1 MSDRIVILDFG
12 SQYTQLIGR
21 RIRDMHVYCELLP
34 WNAKK
39 EEALNA
45 QTKGIILS
53 GGPQSIYADNAPYIQ
68 DYLIESGLPI
78 LGICYG
84 MQALTH
90 KLGGKVLQSNK
101 HEYGLTELY
110 VPADNPLL
118 HQGKQNVWMSHGDH
132 VTELPPGFSR
142 LATSPNSPF
151 AAMMDE
157 PNKRYGLQFH
167 PEVHHT
173 QHGEEILRNFVLEI
187 CDCQP
192 GWTSSLIIEE
202 SVAAIRAQV
211 GNGRVLSALSGGVDS
226 AITTSLVQK
235 AIGDRVTAVFIN
247 TGLMRQGEPEQI
259 EAVFR
264 PVLGN
269 HLIMVDAS
277 ERYFAKLAG
286 VTDPEEKRKIIGE
299 SFIREFETAVAGLEE
314 HEFLAQGTIYPDV
327 IESKGIGVSEAHRIK
342 SHHNV
347 GGLPENIKFNLV
359 EPLRT
364 LFKDEVRAVGE
375 VLGLPP
381 ELVWRQPFP
390 GPGLAVRVLGEVT
403 PERIAIV
410 RHANTIFTEELEKA
424 DLTCMHADKKG
435 KISGSSQAFA
445 VLLPVKSVGVMGDQR
460 TYSETIALRAIT
472 SIDFM
477 TADWA
482 RLPYELLARVSNRI
496 VNEVIGVNRVVYD
509 ISSKPPA
516 TIEWE

>member
-21 RIRDMHVYCELLP
+21 RIRDMHVYCELFP
-34 WNAKK
+34 WNASR
-39 EEALNA
+39 EEVLDEN
-45 QTKGIILS
+45 TKGIILS
-53 GGPQSIYADNAPYIQ
+53 GGPQSIYADGAPYIQ

-84 MQALTH
+84 MQALTA
-90 KLGGKVLQSNK
+90 KLGGKVLQSTE
-101 HEYGLTELY
+101 HEYGLTTLDAVSE
-110 VPADNPLL
+110 NPLL
-118 HQGKQNVWMSHGDH
+118 HQGKQIVWMSHGDH
-132 VTELPPGFSR
+132 VTELPAGFAC

-151 AAMMDE
+151 AAMADE
-157 PNKRYGLQFH
+157 AHKRYGLQFH

-173 QHGEEILRNFVLEI
+173 EHGEEILRNYVLKI
-187 CDCQP
+187 CGCQP
-192 GWTSSLIIEE
+192 GWTSKSIIEE
-202 SVAAIRAQV
+202 SVEAIRAQV
-211 GNGRVLSALSGGVDS
+211 GEGRVLSALSGGVDS
-226 AITTSLVQK
+226 AITTTLVQK

-247 TGLMRQGEPEQI
+247 TGMMRLGEPEQI

-264 PVLGN
+264 PILGE

-277 ERYFAKLAG
+277 ERYFTKLAG
-286 VTDPEEKRKIIGE
+286 VTDPETKRKIIGE
-299 SFIREFETAVAGLEE
+299 SFIREFELAVAGLEA

-347 GGLPENIKFNLV
+347 GGLPEDNAFKLV
-359 EPLRT
+359 EPLRN

-375 VLGLPP
+375 ALGLPS

-403 PERIAIV
+403 EERVQAA
-410 RHANTIFTEELEKA
+410 RLADAIFTEELGKA
-424 DLTCMHADKKG
+424 GLMHMWEDEQG
-435 KISGSSQAFA
+435 EIHGSSQAFA
-445 VLLPVKSVGVMGDQR
+445 VLLPVRSVGVMGDQR
-460 TYSETIALRAIT
+460 TYFETIALRAIT
-472 SIDFM
+472 SIDYM

-482 RLPYELLARVSNRI
+482 RLPHELLATVSNRI
-496 VNEVIGVNRVVYD
+496 VNEVPGVNRVVYD

>member
-34 WNAKK
+34 WHAKK
-39 EEALNA
+39 DEALDE

-53 GGPQSIYADNAPYIQ
+53 GGPQSIYTDGAPYIQ
-68 DYLIESGLPI
+68 DYLLKSGLPI

-90 KLGGKVLQSNK
+90 KLGGRVLQSTE
-101 HEYGLTELY
+101 HEYGLTELD
-110 VPADNPLL
+110 VPTANPLL

-132 VTELPPGFSR
+132 VTQLPSGFTRIAS
-142 LATSPNSPF
+142 SPNSPF

-157 PNKRYGLQFH
+157 QNRRFGLQFH

-173 QHGEEILRNFVLEI
+173 QHGEEILRNFVLNI

-192 GWTSSLIIEE
+192 GWTSSSIIEE
-202 SVAAIRAQV
+202 SVAAIRAKV
-211 GNGRVLSALSGGVDS
+211 GDGRVLSALSGGVDS
-226 AITTSLVQK
+226 AITTALVQK

-247 TGLMRQGEPEQI
+247 TGLMRQGEPEEI
-259 EAVFR
+259 KRVFR
-264 PVLGN
+264 PLLGE

-277 ERYFAKLAG
+277 ERYFARLAG
-286 VTDPEEKRKIIGE
+286 VTDPEQKRKIIGE
-299 SFIREFETAVAGLEE
+299 SFIREFEAAVTGLGE

-347 GGLPENIKFNLV
+347 GGLPEDLKFKLV
-359 EPLRT
+359 EPLRN

-375 VLGLPP
+375 VLGLPNS
-381 ELVWRQPFP
+381 LVWRQPFP

-403 PERIAIV
+403 PSRIEIV
-410 RHANTIFTEELEKA
+410 RQANAIFNEELLQA
-424 DLTCMHADKKG
+424 NLTQMHVDQDG
-435 KISGSSQAFA
+435 NLSGSSQAFA

-482 RLPYELLARVSNRI
+482 RLPYDLLAKVSNRI
-496 VNEVIGVNRVVYD
+496 VNEVVGVNRVVYD

>member
-34 WNAKK
+34 WHAKK
-39 EEALNA
+39 EEALDSH
-45 QTKGIILS
+45 TKGIILS
-53 GGPQSIYADNAPYIQ
+53 GGPQSIYAEGAPYIQ
-68 DYLIESGLPI
+68 DYIIESGLPI

-84 MQALTH
+84 MQALTY
-90 KLGGKVLQSNK
+90 KLGGTVLQSTE
-101 HEYGLTELY
+101 HEYGLTDLD
-110 VPADNPLL
+110 VPAANPLL
-118 HQGKQNVWMSHGDH
+118 HEGKQIVWMSHGDH
-132 VTELPPGFSR
+132 VTKLPASFTR

-157 PNKRYGLQFH
+157 PNKRFGLQFH

-173 QHGEEILRNFVLEI
+173 QYGEEILRNFVLKI

-192 GWTSSLIIEE
+192 GWTSSSIIEE
-202 SVAAIRAQV
+202 SIAAIRAQV
-211 GNGRVLSALSGGVDS
+211 GEGRVLSALSGGVDS

-247 TGLMRQGEPEQI
+247 TGLMRQGEPEEI
-259 EAVFR
+259 ERVFR
-264 PVLGN
+264 PILGD

-277 ERYFAKLAG
+277 ERYFARLAG

-299 SFIREFETAVAGLEE
+299 SFIREFEAAVAGLEE

-347 GGLPENIKFNLV
+347 GGLPEDLKFKLV
-359 EPLRT
+359 EPLRN
-364 LFKDEVRAVGE
+364 LFKDEVRAIGE
-375 VLGLPP
+375 VLGLPLN
-381 ELVWRQPFP
+381 LVWRQPFP
-390 GPGLAVRVLGEVT
+390 GPGLAVRILGEVT
-403 PERIAIV
+403 PERVEIV
-410 RHANTIFTEELEKA
+410 RQANAIFDEELQQA
-424 DLTCMHADKKG
+424 DLTHIQVDDNG
-435 KISGSSQAFA
+435 NISGSSQAFA
-445 VLLPVKSVGVMGDQR
+445 VLLPVRSVGVMGDQR

-482 RLPYELLARVSNRI
+482 RLPYDLLAKVSNRI
-496 VNEVIGVNRVVYD
+496 VNEVPGVNRVVYD

>member
-1 MSDRIVILDFG
+1 
-12 SQYTQLIGR
+12 
-21 RIRDMHVYCELLP
+21 VYCELLP
-34 WNAKK
+34 WHAKK
-39 EEALNA
+39 EEALDSH
-45 QTKGIILS
+45 TRGIILS
-53 GGPQSIYADNAPYIQ
+53 GGPQSIYADGAPYIQ
-68 DYLIESGLPI
+68 DYLLESGLPI

-90 KLGGKVLQSNK
+90 KLGGMVLQSTE
-101 HEYGLTELY
+101 HEYGLTELD
-110 VPADNPLL
+110 VPSANPLL
-118 HQGKQNVWMSHGDH
+118 HQGNQTVWMSHGDH
-132 VTELPPGFSR
+132 VTQLPAGYTRIAS
-142 LATSPNSPF
+142 SPNSPF

-157 PNKRYGLQFH
+157 PKKRFGLQFH

-173 QHGEEILRNFVLEI
+173 QYGEEILRNFVLKI

-192 GWTSSLIIEE
+192 GWTSASIIEE
-202 SVAAIRAQV
+202 SIEAIRAQV
-211 GNGRVLSALSGGVDS
+211 GEGRVLSALSGGVDS

-247 TGLMRQGEPEQI
+247 TGLMRLGEPEEI
-259 EAVFR
+259 ERVFR
-264 PVLGN
+264 PILGD

-277 ERYFAKLAG
+277 ERYFTKLAG

-299 SFIREFETAVAGLEE
+299 SFIREFEAVVAGLEE

-347 GGLPENIKFNLV
+347 GGLPEDLKFKLV
-359 EPLRT
+359 EPLRN

-375 VLGLPP
+375 VLGLPHD
-381 ELVWRQPFP
+381 LVWRQPFP

-403 PERIAIV
+403 PERIEIV
-410 RHANTIFTEELEKA
+410 RHANAIFDEELTQA
-424 DLTCMHADKKG
+424 DLAHVRVDQEGNLC
-435 KISGSSQAFA
+435 GSSQAFA
-445 VLLPVKSVGVMGDQR
+445 VLLPVRSVGVMGDQR

-482 RLPYELLARVSNRI
+482 RLPHEVLARVSNRI
-496 VNEVIGVNRVVYD
+496 VNEVVGVNRVVYD

>member
-34 WNAKK
+34 WHTKRD
-39 EEALNA
+39 EALDSH
-45 QTKGIILS
+45 TKGIILS
-53 GGPQSIYADNAPYIQ
+53 GGPQSIYAEGAPYIQ

-84 MQALTH
+84 MQALTY
-90 KLGGKVLQSNK
+90 KLGGEVLQSTE
-101 HEYGLTELY
+101 HEYGLTELD
-110 VPADNPLL
+110 VPAANPLL
-118 HQGKQNVWMSHGDH
+118 HEGKQIVWMSHGDH
-132 VTELPPGFSR
+132 VTKLPEGFTR

-157 PNKRYGLQFH
+157 PNKRFGLQFH

-173 QHGEEILRNFVLEI
+173 QYGEEILRNFVLKI

-192 GWTSSLIIEE
+192 GWTSSSIIEE
-202 SVAAIRAQV
+202 SIAAIRTQV
-211 GNGRVLSALSGGVDS
+211 GEGRVLSALSGGVDS

-247 TGLMRQGEPEQI
+247 TGLMRQGEPEEI
-259 EAVFR
+259 DHVFR
-264 PVLGN
+264 PILGD

-277 ERYFAKLAG
+277 QRYFARLSG
-286 VTDPEEKRKIIGE
+286 ITDPEEKRKIIGE
-299 SFIREFETAVAGLEE
+299 SFIREFEAAVAGLEE

-347 GGLPENIKFNLV
+347 GGLPEDLKFKLV
-359 EPLRT
+359 EPLRN

-375 VLGLPP
+375 VLGLPHN
-381 ELVWRQPFP
+381 LVWRQPFP
-390 GPGLAVRVLGEVT
+390 GPGLAVRILGEVT
-403 PERIAIV
+403 PERVEIV
-410 RHANTIFTEELEKA
+410 RQANAIFDEELRQA
-424 DLTCMHADKKG
+424 DLTHIQVDEKG
-435 KISGSSQAFA
+435 NISGSSQAFA
-445 VLLPVKSVGVMGDQR
+445 VLLPVRSVGVMGDQR

-482 RLPYELLARVSNRI
+482 RLPYDLLAKVSNRI
-496 VNEVIGVNRVVYD
+496 VNEVPGVNRVVYD